1 MKMTQLIISRTSLS
15 TIIVASTLSVAQA
28 NVPGITT
35 GAQLQAAAEKRT
47 KIISTE
53 ELKKELDE
61 NLELILVDVRLPTEI
76 KNMGGAIKVDQNRNI
91 PRGWLEYRIT
101 SAALSKDT
109 PIVVYC
115 GAGIRTPLAADTLQ
129 KMGYTNVRN
138 YSDGFIGWRNAGL
151 PVGK

>member
-1 MKMTQLIISRTSLS
+1 MKISQLINRTFLS
-15 TIIVASTLSVAQA
+15 TLIIASTLSVAQA

-76 KNMGGAIKVDQNRNI
+76 KNMGGAIKADQNRNI

-138 YSDGFIGWRNAGL
+138 YSDGFIGWRKAGL
-151 PVGK
+151 PVGN

>member
-15 TIIVASTLSVAQA
+15 TIIVASTLSIAQA